1 MRTRNEKLVEN
12 RKFQRLE
19 SPLDVTIKILTD
31 EEVPGGLNP
40 LVAATQ
46 NISLQGICLE
56 VKQVEINGIPLLLG
70 PPGNRA
76 YLLDMEIDLVAGEPP
91 LKAKGEV
98 RWYDIARDS
107 VEFMYLV
114 GVLFVEIEGDGEE
127 ALKAFLK
134 KQGKGFLE
142 RLFGGLE

>member
-1 MRTRNEKLVEN
+1 MRTRNEKLVEK

-19 SPLDVTIKILTD
+19 SPLDVTIEILTD
-31 EEVPGGLNP
+31 EEVPGGLKP
-40 LVAATQ
+40 LNGATR

-56 VKQVEINGIPLLLG
+56 VQQVEISGIPLLLG

-76 YLLDMEIDLVAGEPP
+76 YLLDMEIELGTGEHP

-98 RWYDIARDS
+98 RWYDVARDS
-107 VEFMYLV
+107 VEFMYNV
-114 GVLFVEIEGDGEE
+114 GVLFTEFKGDGEE

-142 RLFGGLE
+142 RFFGGK